1 MRGVVDAQGTI
12 AAAVEEQS
20 VATAQAREAIAGASR
35 EAASMAADLQRI
47 GPGETVPVR
56 TPGRGPAGSAGCY
69 SRTTHTSAG
78 PCGVLRTCTG
88 SNRW

>member
-1 MRGVVDAQGTI
+1 
-12 AAAVEEQS
+12 
-20 VATAQAREAIAGASR
+20 
-35 EAASMAADLQRI
+35 MAADLQRI